1 MYKVLGEDKQGYQPE
16 IKQAAYY
23 ICVWHT
29 QVSMVSQILTS
40 KLKGKALHRK
50 K

>member
-1 MYKVLGEDKQGYQPE
+1 MYKALGEHKQDYQPE
-16 IKQAAYY
+16 IKQPAYY

-29 QVSMVSQILTS
+29 QISIVSQIMTS
-40 KLKGKALHRK
+40 KLKEKALHRK